1 VQARWRAPRQCVEDR
16 HQEKGRKGRTRQAA
30 DDGAAERGVLLAR
43 FAAKVFR
50 AGVRGTHKDSK
61 QMQGDGITR
70 DGIKTGDVV
79 VVTGGGGGF
88 GRAFSRRFARE
99 GAKVAV
105 WDINTETGED
115 TARAIR
121 SEGGEACFIKADLA
135 RMDEIHAAVD
145 QTLSVYRVPYCIINN
160 ASIYP
165 RASVIDMAPE
175 VWERTLKVN
184 ITAPFLIARAF
195 GPKMIAQRRGVV
207 INIASGRALEGAVEG
222 ANYACS
228 KAAILS
234 LTKTLAL
241 EWAQHNIRVNA
252 IIPGVS
258 LTAQPLEKATPEELI
273 ERGRRTI
280 PLGRVGYP
288 EDMAGLAAFLASS
301 DAAYMTGQ
309 GVAMNGG
316 RVLVP

>member
-1 VQARWRAPRQCVEDR
+1 M
-16 HQEKGRKGRTRQAA
+16 
-30 DDGAAERGVLLAR
+30 DDGIA
-43 FAAKVFR
+43 
-50 AGVRGTHKDSK
+50 
-61 QMQGDGITR
+61 R
-70 DGIKTGDVV
+70 DGIKPGDVV

-88 GRAFSRRFARE
+88 GRAFCNRFARG

-105 WDINTETGED
+105 WEINRAAGEETLAQIK
-115 TARAIR
+115 TA
-121 SEGGEACFIKADLA
+121 GGEARLFQVDLSDPGQIA
-135 RMDEIHAAVD
+135 AAVE
-145 QTLSVYRVPYCIINN
+145 QTLAVYGTPYLIINN

-165 RASVIDMAPE
+165 RASVIDMKVE
-175 VWERTLKVN
+175 DWERTLRVN
-184 ITAPFLIARAF
+184 ITAPFMIVRAF
-195 GPKMIAQRRGVV
+195 GPHMLKQKRGVV
-207 INIASGRALEGAVEG
+207 INIASGRAVQGAPGG

-241 EWAQHNIRVNA
+241 EWASQNVRVNA

-258 LTAQPLEKATPEELI
+258 MTAQPLENTTPQELA
-273 ERGRRTI
+273 ERGRKEI

-288 EDMAGLAAFLASS
+288 DDMAGLAAFLASP

-309 GVAMNGG
+309 AVAMNGG

>member
-1 VQARWRAPRQCVEDR
+1 MS
-16 HQEKGRKGRTRQAA
+16 
-30 DDGAAERGVLLAR
+30 DDGI
-43 FAAKVFR
+43 
-50 AGVRGTHKDSK
+50 
-61 QMQGDGITR
+61 QR
-70 DGIKTGDVV
+70 DGIKPGDVV

-88 GRAFSRRFARE
+88 GRAFCRRFARG

-105 WDINTETGED
+105 WDVDTKAGEETVRQIQ
-115 TARAIR
+115 A
-121 SEGGEACFIKADLA
+121 EGGEASFFKVDLA
-135 RMDEIHAAVD
+135 NAGEIDTAVK
-145 QTLSVYRVPYCIINN
+145 QTLATYGAPYCVINN

-165 RASVIDMAPE
+165 RASVIDMEPQ
-175 VWERTLKVN
+175 VWERTLKIN
-184 ITAPFLIARAF
+184 ITAPFLILRAF
-195 GPKMIAQRRGVV
+195 GPGMIARKRGVV
-207 INIASGRALEGAVEG
+207 INIASGRGLEGAANG

-228 KAAILS
+228 KAALLS
-234 LTKTLAL
+234 LTKSLAL

-258 LTAQPLEKATPEELI
+258 LTAQPLENTTPEELLS
-273 ERGRRTI
+273 RGKNSI

-288 EDMAGLAAFLASS
+288 DDMAGLAAFLASA

>member
-1 VQARWRAPRQCVEDR
+1 ME
-16 HQEKGRKGRTRQAA
+16 
-30 DDGAAERGVLLAR
+30 
-43 FAAKVFR
+43 
-50 AGVRGTHKDSK
+50 
-61 QMQGDGITR
+61 GDGIAR
-70 DGIKTGDVV
+70 DGIKAGDVV

-88 GRAFSRRFARE
+88 GQAFCRRFARAA
-99 GAKVAV
+99 AKVAV
-105 WDINTETGED
+105 WDVDIKAGE
-115 TARAIR
+115 AIVR
-121 SEGGEACFIKADLA
+121 EIAAEGGEACFIKADLA
-135 RMDEIHAAVD
+135 RMDDIDAAVV
-145 QTLSVYRVPYCIINN
+145 QTLNVYGVPYCIINN

-175 VWERTLKVN
+175 TWERTLKIN
-184 ITAPFLIARAF
+184 ITAPFLILRAF
-195 GPKMIAQRRGVV
+195 GPKMIERRRGVV
-207 INIASGRALEGAVEG
+207 INIASGRALEGAVDG
-222 ANYACS
+222 AGYACS

-241 EWAQHNIRVNA
+241 DWARHNIRVNA

-258 LTAQPLEKATPEELI
+258 LTAQPLEGTTPEELI